1 MKSHAEYSSTNRI
14 HWNEVA
20 PVHQNNYV
28 NDLLQSISDP
38 DFTTFDPIEQKLF
51 KKLNLSEKA
60 VAQICCNNARELIS
74 VKKAGA
80 GRCVG
85 FDISDEF
92 IKQGEMLKKAAAVEI
107 ELVRTDIYELSDVY
121 DNQFD
126 LIYITVGVLGQLQ
139 DLKTFFAI
147 LARLL
152 KSGGQIF
159 MYEMHPVLELFEEDS
174 GGTIKND
181 YFNKKPCFEEEF
193 SDYFETETVIKK
205 PSYWF
210 HHRLADIFESMISHD
225 FNITHFDEYAHDIS
239 NRAAFLSAQDNRPP
253 MCFSLI
259 ANT

>member
-1 MKSHAEYSSTNRI
+1 MKSHAEYSSTNRT

-28 NDLLQSISDP
+28 NDLLQSISNP
-38 DFTTFDPIEQKLF
+38 DFTTFDPIEKKLF

-159 MYEMHPVLELFEEDS
+159 MYEMHLVLELFEEDYGVS
-174 GGTIKND
+174 
-181 YFNKKPCFEEEF
+181 F
-193 SDYFETETVIKK
+193 
-205 PSYWF
+205 
-210 HHRLADIFESMISHD
+210 
-225 FNITHFDEYAHDIS
+225 FDCC
-239 NRAAFLSAQDNRPP
+239 L
-253 MCFSLI
+253 
-259 ANT
+259 

>member
-1 MKSHAEYSSTNRI
+1 MKSHAEYSSTNLI

-60 VAQICCNNARELIS
+60 VAQVCCNNARELIS

-92 IKQGEMLKKAAAVEI
+92 IKQGEALKQAAGVDI
-107 ELVRTDIYELSDVY
+107 ELVCTDIYELGDHY

-147 LARLL
+147 LASLL
-152 KSGGQIF
+152 KRVVKFLCMKCILSWNYLMKILGALLKMITSTRSL
-159 MYEMHPVLELFEEDS
+159 VLKRNS
-174 GGTIKND
+174 VTIL
-181 YFNKKPCFEEEF
+181 KP
-193 SDYFETETVIKK
+193 K
-205 PSYWF
+205 
-210 HHRLADIFESMISHD
+210 
-225 FNITHFDEYAHDIS
+225 
-239 NRAAFLSAQDNRPP
+239 LS
-253 MCFSLI
+253 
-259 ANT
+259 